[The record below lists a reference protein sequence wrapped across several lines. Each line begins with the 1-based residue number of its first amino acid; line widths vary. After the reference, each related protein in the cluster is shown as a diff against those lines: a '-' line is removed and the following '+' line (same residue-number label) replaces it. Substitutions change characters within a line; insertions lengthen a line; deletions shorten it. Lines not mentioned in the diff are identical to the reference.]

1 MMKKL
6 ITLAFFGAICGL
18 PLMAQDYKVDVGHS
32 SVGFGVKHMSVS
44 NVKGNFGKFSGKVVV
59 EGKKINVLEGE
70 VEIASIDTNS
80 SARDKHLIA
89 PDFFDSKKFPKATL
103 KLVKHSGK
111 KLQADVTIRGITKR
125 VDFNTEINGPVK
137 HPQTGKN
144 IIALT
149 LEGKL
154 NRKDF
159 GIGTDT
165 SDMMVS
171 DNVDVKIEIEAS
183 EA

>member
-1 MMKKL
+1 MKKL
-6 ITLAFFGAICGL
+6 ITLAFFGAICGM
-18 PLMAQDYKVDVGHS
+18 PLMAQDYKVDASHS

-44 NVKGNFGKFSGKVVV
+44 NVKGSFDKFSGKVDV
-59 EGKKINVLEGE
+59 EGKKINALEGE
-70 VEIASIDTNS
+70 VEITSINTNS
-80 SARDKHLIA
+80 NARDKHLIA

-111 KLQADVTIRGITKR
+111 KLQADVTMRGVTKR
-125 VDFNTEINGPVK
+125 VDFNVELNGPVK
-137 HPQTGKN
+137 HPKTGKN

-159 GIGTDT
+159 GIGADT
-165 SDMMVS
+165 GDMMIS
-171 DNVDVKIEIEAS
+171 DNVDIKIEIEAS